1 METPAIHNIQLN
13 ALKHHIRA
21 ITRLIAGCPV
31 PELPMRLKVLGNS
44 QMDLY
49 LGSLE
54 ETEIS
59 LQTVEALRSLG
70 IHSETEYRHWLEQH
84 HHYRSIT
91 LSDTSVWILR
101 LGKESSKYIHL
112 HPGRY
117 SPATIRV
124 KAAVLK
130 TAIALWIYLKNG
142 LITAVSDNSLNQVR
156 REVFDLPPVRSLA
169 ESRSVL
175 KMLGILETS
184 TND

>member
-1 METPAIHNIQLN
+1 METPATHNIQLN

-49 LGSLE
+49 LGGLE

-59 LQTVEALRSLG
+59 LEIVEALRALG
-70 IHSETEYRHWLEQH
+70 IHSETQYRQWLEQH

-142 LITAVSDNSLNQVR
+142 LITAVNDNTLNQVR
-156 REVFDLPPVRSLA
+156 REVLDLPPVRSLA
-169 ESRSVL
+169 ESRAVL

-184 TND
+184 N